1 MNVHRRCASISL
13 TPCCG
18 APFEGQHW
26 GLKGLWMMLW
36 PLYTVLCILQFIGYT
51 TKDWEVVSDRIIARL
66 RARCEDTVDLVDVA
80 LSHWPACCSIIGS
93 FAPLLSTMGVGAEIL
108 RWA

>member
-1 MNVHRRCASISL
+1 ML
-13 TPCCG
+13 LCC
-18 APFEGQHW
+18 
-26 GLKGLWMMLW
+26 
-36 PLYTVLCILQFIGYT
+36 YTLPDKKSQM
-51 TKDWEVVSDRIIARL
+51 KDWEVVSDRIIARL